1 MEKDEQKQAE
11 VPTDEQPPAAW
22 EPMQLTYVAD
32 VRDITMPGIL
42 KGGTRPEGSGGFKI
56 AGQTF

>member
-1 MEKDEQKQAE
+1 MEKDEQKQQDTE
-11 VPTDEQPPAAW
+11 PVEQPQSAW

-42 KGGTRPEGSGGFKI
+42 KNGTAPEASGGFKI

>member
-1 MEKDEQKQAE
+1 MEKDEQKQQDAAL
-11 VPTDEQPPAAW
+11 VEQPPAAW

-42 KGGTRPEGSGGFKI
+42 KAGTQPESGGAFKI
-56 AGQTF
+56 AGQAF

>member
-1 MEKDEQKQAE
+1 MEKDEQKQQDA
-11 VPTDEQPPAAW
+11 VPVEPPPTTW

-42 KGGTRPEGSGGFKI
+42 KAGTAPESGGAFKI
-56 AGQTF
+56 AGQSF